1 MLNYRRN
8 GQERQQ
14 ISMKYSSHM
23 ASSRILTK
31 ATENMI
37 YTSLIGTK
45 ILMVRDPCQ
54 MESGTRARSMLRY
67 PQKTMM

>member
-1 MLNYRRN
+1 
-8 GQERQQ
+8 
-14 ISMKYSSHM
+14 MKYSSHM